1 MKILKSIAI
10 IAVLIGLPLGSWY
23 FLKDGFNWR
32 KAKLEELAPKG
43 RFFDAFDFNDSDKEK
58 LFREITY
65 KTTLVKVNQDLNKDD
80 IALIDQ
86 FRKSYTFLFL
96 VMTKDP
102 KARED
107 YSSKQPLRYLIPS
120 TMTPSDE
127 RLRDAKYILLDTAS
141 VIRQYYNGD
150 DHETLTQIVE
160 DIAVVLPRHVTPD
173 IEMKKPMQDQ

>member
-1 MKILKSIAI
+1 VKIIKSIAI
-10 IAVLIGLPLGSWY
+10 IAVLIGLPAGSWY
-23 FLKDGFNWR
+23 FLKDGFDWR

-43 RFFDAFDFNDSDKEK
+43 TFFDAFNFNNEDKEK

-65 KTTLVKVNQDLNKDD
+65 KTTLVKVNEDLSKDD
-80 IALIDQ
+80 IDLIDQ
-86 FRKSYTFLFL
+86 FKQSYTFLFL
-96 VMTKDP
+96 VMTEDP

-120 TMTPSDE
+120 TMTPSDT
-127 RLRDAKYILLDTAS
+127 RYKDASYMLLDTS
-141 VIRQYYNGD
+141 MTIRQFYTGT

-173 IEMKKPMQDQ
+173 IEMKKPKQDQ